1 MKRLFISF
9 IFFIGS
15 LVLVQAQQS
24 ENQAQQS
31 EQVSVQTQQDS
42 TVLDSTRI
50 KCMAES
56 KHLISLDLLQFVVG
70 TGNINYEF
78 RFAPRF
84 SVKVGVGRI
93 VGYRILTNGQQIVN
107 GKGNSISFGDLKTG
121 VHYAM
126 IEPRYYLPKSV
137 VNCWM
142 NTGFALSYK
151 FWDYQHKEAIY
162 SDEPSTDDV
171 IKDANDKT
179 IDETVY
185 KNKNKKHHL
194 VGLSFFGKH
203 PIVRGLTFEYQ
214 LGVASGLLDKKFYI
228 SPNLAFSM
236 GWSF

>member
-1 MKRLFISF
+1 M
-9 IFFIGS
+9 
-15 LVLVQAQQS
+15 LVQAQQS
-24 ENQAQQS
+24 EISSENQVQQTEQAS
-31 EQVSVQTQQDS
+31 EYTQQDS
-42 TVLDSTRI
+42 VALDSIRI
-50 KCMAES
+50 KCIAES
-56 KHLISLDLLQFVVG
+56 KHLVSIDLLQFVVG

-93 VGYRILTNGQQIVN
+93 IGYRILTNGQQTVN
-107 GKGNSISFGDLKTG
+107 GNDNSISFGDFKTG
-121 VHYAM
+121 IHYAM

-151 FWDYQHKEAIY
+151 FWDYQHKEAVY
-162 SDEPSTDDV
+162 SNGLSTDDV
-171 IKDANDKT
+171 IKDSNNEK
-179 IDETVY
+179 TVY
-185 KNKNKKHHL
+185 KNKKHHL

-214 LGVASGLLDKKFYI
+214 LGVASGVLDKKFYI